1 MSKTPGTWEAD
12 NSAMVDVIYLHV
24 DGLADRRIAEFI
36 GPDAAENAAK
46 AAHAVN
52 CYGELLEAC
61 KLALEA
67 FERYEMGPDEL
78 TMCDCVYDVVKNGVG
93 LPEIVRAAIAKA
105 ETTA

>member
-1 MSKTPGTWEAD
+1 MSKPKPGTWEAD
-12 NSAMVDVIYLHV
+12 NSAMIDVIYLHV

-61 KLALEA
+61 KAVQRDIDGFVMGEWESSEEAWNALSN
-67 FERYEMGPDEL
+67 RL
-78 TMCDCVYDVVKNGVG
+78 Q
-93 LPEIVRAAIAKA
+93 AAIAKA
-105 ETTA
+105 EATA